1 MSGLASD
8 LTGKQVTLPT
18 ITSAEPPQQA
28 VNKLSKALG
37 VQLPSNFGQITL
49 VKSDKL
55 ATVQRLVKAFDRLTL
70 VLPLVTIALLALTL
84 WLSVNRRRT
93 VLQLA
98 VGVSLLMIVEGASS
112 STSKARWRA
121 PRTTPRSLR
130 IFSVSC

>member
-1 MSGLASD
+1 M
-8 LTGKQVTLPT
+8 TLPT
-18 ITSAEPPQQA
+18 ITSADPPQKA

-98 VGVSLLMIVEGASS
+98 VGVSLLMIVERRVVIHEQGTLANS
-112 STSKARWRA
+112 AHNPQVA
-121 PRTTPRSLR
+121 Q

>member
-1 MSGLASD
+1 VSGLASD

-18 ITSAEPPQQA
+18 ITSAEPPQKA

-70 VLPLVTIALLALTL
+70 VRARLCAWRPGPGPVQ
-84 WLSVNRRRT
+84 SRRHS
-93 VLQLA
+93 A
-98 VGVSLLMIVEGASS
+98 
-112 STSKARWRA
+112 
-121 PRTTPRSLR
+121 
-130 IFSVSC
+130 